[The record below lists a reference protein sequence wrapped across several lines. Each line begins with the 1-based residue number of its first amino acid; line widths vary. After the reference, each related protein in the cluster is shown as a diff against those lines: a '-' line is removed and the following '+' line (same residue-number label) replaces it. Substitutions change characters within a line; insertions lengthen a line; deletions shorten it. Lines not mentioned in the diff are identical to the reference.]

1 VANTE
6 EDLSIV
12 LLENREQR
20 TENREQRTENREQRT
35 ENREPVLA
43 CSLALT
49 SDENGWRWL
58 G

>member
-12 LLENREQR
+12 LL
-20 TENREQRTENREQRT
+20 ENREQRTENREQRT